1 MTAHARLGI
10 AIFALLACNTVYYV
24 VAGRFSEALESVA
37 WYVLLILFV
46 IETGNRRL
54 SHSAIARVVLR
65 GLRLLATL
73 AIASSL
79 LLYVREKEWLDAT
92 NVLLWLAV
100 VALLEFE
107 VWRPTAI
114 AAYRKAY
121 TLTAALL
128 YMGLGILILVWLA
141 QGGWM
146 NAWDATL
153 WLTAFGLL
161 EINLLKHV

>member
-1 MTAHARLGI
+1 
-10 AIFALLACNTVYYV
+10 
-24 VAGRFSEALESVA
+24 
-37 WYVLLILFV
+37 
-46 IETGNRRL
+46 
-54 SHSAIARVVLR
+54 
-65 GLRLLATL
+65 
-73 AIASSL
+73 L

-128 YMGLGILILVWLA
+128 YMGLGILILVWFA
-141 QGGWM
+141 QGRWM